1 MTNDKGILIRNI
13 FYMLTYAFQELRRN
27 NYEKIAGEDF
37 DNIYDL
43 FAEILACGISYQ
55 LKQGLHRDYVQYND
69 TLSALKG
76 KLDINSTI
84 RNFINHNNKLGCEF
98 DELSVDNKF
107 NQILKATACILLK
120 HKEVKPARKAALKKT
135 DALFCGCLCD

>member
-1 MTNDKGILIRNI
+1 
-13 FYMLTYAFQELRRN
+13 MLTYAFQELRRN

-76 KLDINSTI
+76 KLDIIVQYEIS
-84 RNFINHNNKLGCEF
+84 
-98 DELSVDNKF
+98 
-107 NQILKATACILLK
+107 
-120 HKEVKPARKAALKKT
+120 
-135 DALFCGCLCD
+135 